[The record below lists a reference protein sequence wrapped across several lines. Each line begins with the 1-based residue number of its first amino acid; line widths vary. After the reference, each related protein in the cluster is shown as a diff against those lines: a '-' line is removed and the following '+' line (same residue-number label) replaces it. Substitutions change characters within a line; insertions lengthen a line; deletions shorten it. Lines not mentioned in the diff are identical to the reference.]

1 MKPCGQR
8 GSQSIISDN
17 LKLLFWKDMFLLV
30 NCLLA
35 SFQWIE
41 FSVYSRKKSR
51 LYYATCVLT
60 FVSPVQLFVTQW
72 TIACQAPLS
81 LGFSRQEYWSGLPS
95 PSLGDLP
102 DLGMEPRFLM
112 SLALASAF
120 FTTSATWETR

>member
-1 MKPCGQR
+1 
-8 GSQSIISDN
+8 
-17 LKLLFWKDMFLLV
+17 MFLLV

-60 FVSPVQLFVTQW
+60 CVSPVQLFVTQW

-81 LGFSRQEYWSGLPS
+81 MGFSKQEYSSGLPFPS
-95 PSLGDLP
+95 PGDLP
-102 DLGMEPRFLM
+102 DLEIELTPPALQG
-112 SLALASAF
+112 SLLLSY
-120 FTTSATWETR
+120 